1 MKCLETH
8 IGEISDDLRLGDWSC
23 LRYTPKAHVTKEKR
37 HY

>member
-1 MKCLETH
+1 MKWLETN